1 VKPKDWGQ
9 FIVLSLIWG
18 SSFLWIKLLIQE
30 MGPFTL
36 VAWRLALGLVAAGVI
51 VLWKRPPL
59 PRQARLWIGL
69 AFLAVASSALP
80 FFLIS
85 WGEQFID
92 STVASVLN
100 STVPLFTVIIAQF
113 FLPEERLTWNRGA
126 GLVMGFI
133 GIVLL
138 MSRDL
143 QTGFVVS
150 DIRGQIA
157 VLLAAL
163 SYGVSGVYVRHS
175 LREVPPIVQA
185 LVPLALA
192 DALTWVAATTF
203 EAPIQAPASAVT
215 WFALVWLGVL
225 GTGIGFWLFFELL
238 SSVGPT
244 RASLVTYA
252 VAVLGVFL
260 GVLVLSEPIDIRL
273 VGGAAL
279 VITGIWTVNRKQKK
293 SVAV

>member
-1 VKPKDWGQ
+1 MKRKEWSQ

-36 VAWRLALGLVAAGVI
+36 VAWRLALGVIAGAGI
-51 VLWKRPPL
+51 VLWKRPAL
-59 PRQARLWIGL
+59 PRQGKLWLGL
-69 AFLAVASSALP
+69 AILAVISSALP

-92 STVASVLN
+92 SAVASVLN

-113 FLPEERLTWNRGA
+113 FLPEERLTWNRGV
-126 GLVMGFI
+126 GLVAGFV

-143 QTGFVVS
+143 GTGFVGGDV
-150 DIRGQIA
+150 RGQLA

-163 SYGVSGVYVRHS
+163 SYGISGVYVRHS
-175 LREVPPIVQA
+175 LKEVSPIVQA
-185 LVPLALA
+185 LVPLTLA
-192 DALTWVAATTF
+192 DALTWIAAATF
-203 EAPIQAPASAVT
+203 ESPLQAPASTVA
-215 WFALVWLGVL
+215 WIAIAWLGLL
-225 GTGIGFWLFFELL
+225 GTGFGFWLFFELL

-244 RASLVTYA
+244 RASLTTYA
-252 VAVLGVFL
+252 VAALGVLL
-260 GVLVLSEPIDIRL
+260 GVLVLNEPVDWRL

-279 VITGIWTVNRKQKK
+279 VVTGIWTVNRRTKK
-293 SVAV
+293 LAAA